1 MQSDERGGQRS
12 DFVSFQTSSFPSSYR
27 RAGNGHSACLQATPP
42 QTEEAVQKFLWKK
55 IFWKNGI
62 RKCVDKAKNPRRVTV
77 LSKARGWGRP
87 PLGLFRNA
95 TGFGSLMF
103 FDFVV

>member
-1 MQSDERGGQRS
+1 LQSDERGGQRS

-55 IFWKNGI
+55 NSLEKRDSQMRRQGRKSTAGNGSI
-62 RKCVDKAKNPRRVTV
+62 KGTGVGTTTFRIISKCDRLWITNV
-77 LSKARGWGRP
+77 
-87 PLGLFRNA
+87 F
-95 TGFGSLMF
+95 
-103 FDFVV
+103 